1 MKTETE
7 GSRWRLAN
15 MRIYKGLGGMMDILK
30 RNFVHGLLPI
40 KDPRHHVLGGVTARP
55 QCREDPEVAF
65 HRHPHS

>member
-1 MKTETE
+1 MKTETV

-40 KDPRHHVLGGVTARP
+40 RDP
-55 QCREDPEVAF
+55 
-65 HRHPHS
+65 